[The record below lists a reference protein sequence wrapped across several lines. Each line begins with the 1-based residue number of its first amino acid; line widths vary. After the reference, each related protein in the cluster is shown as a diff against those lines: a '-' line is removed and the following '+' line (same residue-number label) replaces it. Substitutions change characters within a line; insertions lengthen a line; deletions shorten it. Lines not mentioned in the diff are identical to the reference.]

1 LREIQRL
8 VTKRWGITGE
18 DVFTG
23 KVLDHALPKSYDR
36 FVAPGARKSLITDA
50 REGQFTVAHA
60 AIILSTAPANSFAH
74 GGAIKVCNG
83 RFAAYPSEACMARP
97 AIAIATVAYF

>member
-8 VTKRWGITGE
+8 VAKRWGIAGE
-18 DVFTG
+18 DIFTG
-23 KVLDHALPKSYDR
+23 KVLDHTLPKSNDR

-50 REGQFTVAHA
+50 REGQLTVANA
-60 AIILSTAPANSFAH
+60 AIILSTAPANSFTH

-83 RFAAYPSEACMARP
+83 RFTAYPREAGMARP
-97 AIAIATVAYF
+97 AIAIATVADF